1 MPSGICRAVHKKEV
15 FEMPGFDG
23 TGPMGA
29 GPMTGGARGYCNPAG
44 GVYRPAF
51 GQGFWYGRGFGRGR
65 GFGAGF
71 GAGYGRGRG
80 YGRGF
85 GYGLPYPVR
94 GGWYG
99 TAYSNPYP
107 YPMEPSEEINMLRAE
122 ADAMKSGLDEIR
134 RRIEELEKESAE

>member
-1 MPSGICRAVHKKEV
+1 
-15 FEMPGFDG
+15 MPGFDG

-29 GPMTGGARGYCNPAG
+29 GPMTGGGRGYCNPAG
-44 GVYRPAF
+44 AVFRRPF
-51 GQGFWYGRGFGRGR
+51 GEGFWYGRGFGRGR

-85 GYGLPYPVR
+85 GYGLSYPVR

-99 TAYSNPYP
+99 PAYGAYPTP
-107 YPMEPSEEINMLRAE
+107 YPMEPSEEISMLRAE
-122 ADAMKSGLDEIR
+122 ADAMKAGLDEIR
-134 RRIEELEKESAE
+134 RRIEELEKESSE

>member
-1 MPSGICRAVHKKEV
+1 
-15 FEMPGFDG
+15 MPGLDG

-44 GVYRPAF
+44 AVYRPGF
-51 GQGFWYGRGFGRGR
+51 GQGFGYGRGFGRGR

-85 GYGLPYPVR
+85 GYGPPVPVR

-99 TAYSNPYP
+99 PAYGNPYP
-107 YPMEPSEEINMLRAE
+107 YPYSSPMEPSDEINMLRAE
-122 ADAMKSGLDEIR
+122 ADAMKSGLDEIK
-134 RRIEELEKESAE
+134 RRIEELEKEESTE